1 MHVSSLIE
9 CVSLCEWTLCTFI
22 VLSMGGAIAI
32 HLTADRILSSV
43 IALIAI
49 DVVEGMYVLCL

>member
-1 MHVSSLIE
+1 MSSHIE
-9 CVSLCEWTLCTFI
+9 CVSFVNGHIFI

-32 HLTADRILSSV
+32 HLTAERILSSV

-49 DVVEGMYVLCL
+49 DVVEGMHVLCI